1 MEKENLSNIWPI
13 LYFEADWPAKSYKF
27 DFDIHLIK
35 ANNDI
40 LAILK
45 KPESFDHGEAIH
57 NFSGYTEWFL
67 ALPSPKPTEHVS
79 SNKIGISFEDQLQ
92 QAIVDSFLLCLKLIR
107 QTAAICPL
115 EVRNVEF
122 EGSSV
127 DPDSFENA
135 LDDYF
140 GINTDKPP
148 VFKPESFHLGDLQ
161 FLTDLWSAIIKLR
174 NLDRWSTWIYDEV
187 FWADCDKQAGQGAV
201 KKIVDAI
208 MSSPSYLE
216 LSEEEL
222 KQHRKHWTASINE
235 ALDKGD
241 QFFHDLYKDSLEK
254 VLSAYRDLKTFNPLT
269 IKTYTNHPSTK
280 KTVYH
285 IGIHNKNLA
294 LKIEAFANTRASY
307 VLHKPVQKISYL
319 NGLYDSE
326 GGVDFNLYNGRMKHT
341 IRFDSYN
348 LKLINDVK
356 KMLSDFDINVNVSA
370 ANKLK
375 GGYRL
380 NIVKKQDVV
389 RFDNTFFFSIDRK
402 QKKLKEMVIYCK
414 KFHKKGKTLPVKE
427 SKIVEKF
434 LQYNS
439 VNKVSK
445 SLGICK
451 QAVVR
456 VLVEQLSY
464 KGYIDNIKLKT
475 SIKDK
480 KCRCKKC
487 HEEFG
492 SILEGRYHIKCKHN
506 GGFLS
511 KKTRKMLELVDI

>member
-254 VLSAYRDLKTFNPLT
+254 VFLQKQEEAFSNRTRIGRALNLFFEGLRLPLQHSFLSMCLVLETIFTVEKTEITYQFATRLANLTGKTFEERKDIFERARKVYRERSNIVHGRKSIETLHSNILKDGFFFARQSLQRILLDSYLLELYSDPITSDKTKNPEKAIKAIKDYFRDLDL
-269 IKTYTNHPSTK
+269 
-280 KTVYH
+280 
-285 IGIHNKNLA
+285 
-294 LKIEAFANTRASY
+294 R
-307 VLHKPVQKISYL
+307 
-319 NGLYDSE
+319 
-326 GGVDFNLYNGRMKHT
+326 
-341 IRFDSYN
+341 
-348 LKLINDVK
+348 
-356 KMLSDFDINVNVSA
+356 
-370 ANKLK
+370 
-375 GGYRL
+375 
-380 NIVKKQDVV
+380 
-389 RFDNTFFFSIDRK
+389 
-402 QKKLKEMVIYCK
+402 
-414 KFHKKGKTLPVKE
+414 
-427 SKIVEKF
+427 
-434 LQYNS
+434 
-439 VNKVSK
+439 
-445 SLGICK
+445 
-451 QAVVR
+451 
-456 VLVEQLSY
+456 
-464 KGYIDNIKLKT
+464 
-475 SIKDK
+475 
-480 KCRCKKC
+480 
-487 HEEFG
+487 
-492 SILEGRYHIKCKHN
+492 
-506 GGFLS
+506 
-511 KKTRKMLELVDI
+511 